1 MCIGGTDI
9 GASVHRRQLEGGHQ
23 NEAPVLKD
31 RTKRHRSS
39 RGTIVAIE
47 TGNAH
52 REGDAIR
59 RPSLYTRVAV
69 AVSFVVVDGVAH
81 ICFRTNICTSSYLFH
96 VKSPYLHHVKYRA

>member
-39 RGTIVAIE
+39 RGTIVAI
-47 TGNAH
+47 G
-52 REGDAIR
+52 
-59 RPSLYTRVAV
+59 
-69 AVSFVVVDGVAH
+69 VSFVVVDGVAG
-81 ICFRTNICTSSYLFH
+81 
-96 VKSPYLHHVKYRA
+96 KK